1 MKYFIFLYVSLVT
14 LVSVAQPTG
23 QRYQLQRLTAVSTG
37 YHEAAPVISP
47 DGNTLYFFV
56 QNHPQNTYGVEGTQ
70 DIWLSKKGTDG
81 SWSAAVHAP
90 SPLNAHHLN
99 QVFNV
104 FQDGTLL
111 VRGGKAK
118 NSSGFS
124 LVGPSGN
131 WRELKVIDFEAM
143 NKGRF
148 YGAAMSADQKHLI
161 LYFSEVQGSTKSD
174 LYISH
179 VQGDGSWTRPVKLMP
194 SSAAVPMA
202 KAMSTPADEFGQFIA
217 PDQKTLF
224 FASDRVVPGRQGAID
239 MYKVTRLDESWNVFS
254 EPVNLGKPLNT
265 SAEDD
270 YFSMDNSGN
279 VFTARS
285 LNKGGGGN
293 LDIFVLVPKNI
304 SILLEGDV
312 FDASNRQPLTLPIEV
327 MVEVM
332 VKDHPVLKVK
342 SDGTG
347 KFSTKVAEGTQYSV
361 TVSAEGYEPFA
372 QNFPMPRMNGDSTLH
387 VEVLMKPIRKPMV
400 VMGTVTDAKTG
411 AVLDPKMKIQ
421 LKSTTSIFDPVVSG
435 GAYRQE
441 VSSKGVYMFTVGLS
455 GYLNLTDSI
464 EYRDEQVT
472 PVVKDLKL
480 TPIEVGAV
488 VRLRNIY
495 FDYDRTTLKRES
507 FVELEKVV
515 AFLKENPS
523 VEIEIQGHTDSN
535 GSDSYNLNLSQGRS
549 QSVVDY
555 LISKGIVRTRLSAK
569 GFGETKPIDTNET
582 DGGRANNRRVEFT
595 VTKK

>member
-1 MKYFIFLYVSLVT
+1 
-14 LVSVAQPTG
+14 
-23 QRYQLQRLTAVSTG
+23 
-37 YHEAAPVISP
+37 
-47 DGNTLYFFV
+47 
-56 QNHPQNTYGVEGTQ
+56 
-70 DIWLSKKGTDG
+70 
-81 SWSAAVHAP
+81 
-90 SPLNAHHLN
+90 
-99 QVFNV
+99 
-104 FQDGTLL
+104 
-111 VRGGKAK
+111 
-118 NSSGFS
+118 
-124 LVGPSGN
+124 
-131 WRELKVIDFEAM
+131 
-143 NKGRF
+143 
-148 YGAAMSADQKHLI
+148 
-161 LYFSEVQGSTKSD
+161 
-174 LYISH
+174 
-179 VQGDGSWTRPVKLMP
+179 
-194 SSAAVPMA
+194 
-202 KAMSTPADEFGQFIA
+202 
-217 PDQKTLF
+217 
-224 FASDRVVPGRQGAID
+224 
-239 MYKVTRLDESWNVFS
+239 
-254 EPVNLGKPLNT
+254 
-265 SAEDD
+265 
-270 YFSMDNSGN
+270 
-279 VFTARS
+279 
-285 LNKGGGGN
+285 
-293 LDIFVLVPKNI
+293 
-304 SILLEGDV
+304 
-312 FDASNRQPLTLPIEV
+312 